1 MGREVKDNFLFSGL
15 GNLGDG
21 SIVSESE
28 RRERFVLE
36 SYRAPFS
43 YSPLKMPTEELSRIT
58 KYFHQMGMQAKFL
71 YFYYF
76 LKDIFICFERERECV
91 SSHKWGKGKTESQA
105 DILLSME
112 PILGL
117 DLITQEIMS

>member
-1 MGREVKDNFLFSGL
+1 MRGVGREVKDNFLFSGL

-76 LKDIFICFERERECV
+76 LKDIFICFERERVCEFPQV
-91 SSHKWGKGKTESQA
+91 GKGEDRIPSRHPA
-105 DILLSME
+105 E
-112 PILGL
+112 HGAHPWA
-117 DLITQEIMS
+117 